1 MQVLYLFGFGLK
13 NDLTLFFIVD
23 ITSKEITLTLEIAS
37 FQQIFE
43 E

>member
-1 MQVLYLFGFGLK
+1 MQFLYLLGFDLK
-13 NDLTLFFIVD
+13 NDLTFFIVD
-23 ITSKEITLTLEIAS
+23 ITSKEITVSLESSS